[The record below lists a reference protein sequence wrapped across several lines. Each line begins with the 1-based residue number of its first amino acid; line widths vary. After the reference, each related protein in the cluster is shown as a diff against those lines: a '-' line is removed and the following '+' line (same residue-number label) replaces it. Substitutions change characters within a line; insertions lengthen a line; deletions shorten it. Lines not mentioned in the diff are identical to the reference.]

1 VIGICCARAR
11 IGPPALFSSYC
22 RGSFAAGARAAV
34 EIGTPKVHVSNKS
47 NGSIASGATSHPHN
61 LKVVHPQA
69 TYHQAWQPIGN
80 RTGGDRELSDM
91 AQLALQC
98 PHCRAEKIGFAP
110 RGAVPVRPGE
120 PNCLLF
126 LQCQGCGQAI
136 VAVMQN
142 DALGV
147 NVWAQDAAGS
157 PGLLLH
163 TYPESQALA
172 APRDV
177 PPNVAAAFLSGLD
190 NLGRKGGANAAGAMF
205 RRSIELAA
213 RAIDQ
218 EAPGPC

>member
-1 VIGICCARAR
+1 
-11 IGPPALFSSYC
+11 
-22 RGSFAAGARAAV
+22 V

-61 LKVVHPQA
+61 LKVVGSNPTPQPPFTLISKRIFWEAFHPQA